1 MAKRHEWEIRSTHIL
16 RMSDLY
22 FHSLVQLDWNSE
34 YTYWLNCMVASIV
47 TYRIPQGVLVDER
60 FAGWQV
66 IFCVPIL
73 HSW

>member
-1 MAKRHEWEIRSTHIL
+1 MWSHTGERLQLRTPVPDTGATCQRPSRHTAVAYS
-16 RMSDLY
+16 SG
-22 FHSLVQLDWNSE
+22 
-34 YTYWLNCMVASIV
+34 LNCMVASIV